1 MQMKDGLKPFR
12 CLDFSNNPNT
22 EDVRLRFDELSGFP
36 DNVASDSA
44 SVHNDCFDAVRPRRL
59 DDERLWIAA
68 IRAAPWPHAPHLR
81 LERDYIPLDPSLADG
96 LNMGGLRKL
105 PSELL
110 ALVHERSSESLFWR
124 YNACLNTA
132 RNLRACVPE
141 ELSTSVS
148 RVLKWERGTPPS
160 LVSQTSERTNVRLTI
175 DAFGLKRIEHFEED
189 TGYQTKPSTYN
200 AFVILEP
207 HEARSTKVHFKV
219 EFMANVAT
227 HYAFSY
233 LTSYAV

>member
-1 MQMKDGLKPFR
+1 MKDGLRPFR
-12 CLDFSNNPNT
+12 CLDFSNSPNT

-44 SVHNDCFDAVRPRRL
+44 TVHNDCFDAVRPRRM

-81 LERDYIPLDPSLADG
+81 LRRDYIPLDPSLADG
-96 LNMGGLRKL
+96 LGMGGLRKL

-110 ALVHERSSESLFWR
+110 ALVHERSPDSLFWR

-132 RNLRACVPE
+132 RSLRTCAPE

-148 RVLKWERGTPPS
+148 KVLAWDRGTSAS
-160 LVSQTSERTNVRLTI
+160 LVSQPIKHTKVRLTI

-189 TGYQTKPSTYN
+189 TRYQTRRSTYN

-219 EFMANVAT
+219 KPRR
-227 HYAFSY
+227 
-233 LTSYAV
+233 